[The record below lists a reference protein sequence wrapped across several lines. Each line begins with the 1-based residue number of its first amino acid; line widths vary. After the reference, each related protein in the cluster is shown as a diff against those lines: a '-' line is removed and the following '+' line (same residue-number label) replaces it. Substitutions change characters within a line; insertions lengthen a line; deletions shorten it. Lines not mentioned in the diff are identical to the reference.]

1 MSLFSMGGG
10 TLAKVCQSVSLKL
23 FSPLKKGKQ
32 KLLTKDG
39 GNG

>member
-1 MSLFSMGGG
+1 MGGG

-23 FSPLKKGKQ
+23 FRPWKQGKQ

-39 GNG
+39 GYG